1 MADTELKKHKTTK
14 ETTNAKQ
21 PTDAAAAQ
29 LVLDAWVLAT
39 GRDPRRARPRAWR
52 WALIL
57 LVHGIFP
64 EIYKTTVSDEICKGK
79 VK

>member
-1 MADTELKKHKTTK
+1 MSHLHDNNIGYFSHLY
-14 ETTNAKQ
+14 
-21 PTDAAAAQ
+21 
-29 LVLDAWVLAT
+29 
-39 GRDPRRARPRAWR
+39 RAWR

-64 EIYKTTVSDEICKGK
+64 NVWETKVSDEICKTK